1 MRRLMWF
8 AHWTATL
15 ILAAAADLAAPLP
28 FTGPGAGAVGVLAAA
43 AICLIGHP
51 TAPPPGEAR

>member
-15 ILAAAADLAAPLP
+15 VLAAAADVVAPLP
-28 FTGPGAGAVGVLAAA
+28 FGTGAGAVGVLASA
-43 AICLIGHP
+43 AICIVGLA
-51 TAPPPGEAR
+51 TAPYPGDAR

>member
-15 ILAAAADLAAPLP
+15 VLAAAADLVAPLP
-28 FTGPGAGAVGVLAAA
+28 FGTGAGAVGVLAAA
-43 AICLIGHP
+43 AICLIGYA
-51 TAPPPGEAR
+51 TAPYPGEAR